1 MESDVKLKA
10 FVSWSGGKDGALS
23 CYRAMKSF
31 QITHLLNMIT
41 EDGEVSRS
49 HGMRTRILQLQGE
62 AIGLPV
68 VQVRSSWESYE
79 TEFKKAVSSLK
90 EKGVEVGIF
99 GDIDV
104 EAHREWVERVSK
116 ELGIRAVLP
125 LWGEKK
131 RENLVQELI
140 EAGFG
145 AVIVAT
151 RKDLLGA
158 EWLGRWIDNDFVREI
173 SKVRGVDI
181 SGENGEYHTFVV
193 SGPIFEKKLKI
204 LKSKKITREDH
215 CFLDIS
221 ECEFTETVI
230 CEENNLYGRT

>member
-1 MESDVKLKA
+1 MEDKLKA

-23 CYRAMKSF
+23 YYRAMKSF
-31 QITHLLNMIT
+31 QITHLLNMIA

-49 HGMRTRILQLQGE
+49 HGIRTRILQLQGE

-79 TEFKKAVSSLK
+79 TEFKKAISSLK

-99 GDIDV
+99 GDIDL
-104 EAHREWVERVSK
+104 EEHREWVERVSK
-116 ELGIRAVLP
+116 ESGINAVLP

-131 RENLVQELI
+131 RENLIQELI
-140 EAGFG
+140 EAGFET
-145 AVIVAT
+145 VIVAT
-151 RKDLLGA
+151 RKDLLGL
-158 EWLGRWIDNDFVREI
+158 EWLGRGIDHAFVREI

-193 SGPIFEKKLKI
+193 SGPIFKKKLKI
-204 LKSKKITREDH
+204 LKSEKITREEH
-215 CFLDIS
+215 CFLDIL
-221 ECEFTETVI
+221 ECE
-230 CEENNLYGRT
+230 LAKK

>member
-1 MESDVKLKA
+1 MEKVVKLKA

-23 CYRAMKSF
+23 YYRAMKNF
-31 QITHLLNMIT
+31 QITHLLNMIA

-49 HGMRTRILQLQGE
+49 HGIRTRILQLQGE

-79 TEFKKAVSSLK
+79 TEFKKTISSLK

-99 GDIDV
+99 GDIDL
-104 EAHREWVERVSK
+104 EEHREWVERVSK
-116 ELGIRAVLP
+116 ESGISAVLP

-131 RENLVQELI
+131 RENLIQELI
-140 EAGFG
+140 ETGFETI
-145 AVIVAT
+145 IVAT
-151 RKDLLGA
+151 RKDLLGQ
-158 EWLGRWIDNDFVREI
+158 EWLGRRIDHDFVREI
-173 SKVRGVDI
+173 SKIRGVDI

-193 SGPIFEKKLKI
+193 SGPIFKKRLKI
-204 LKSKKITREDH
+204 LKSEKITREEH

-221 ECEFTETVI
+221 ACELAEIVTGEKKIFDKT
-230 CEENNLYGRT
+230 

>member
-1 MESDVKLKA
+1 MENKLNA

-23 CYRAMKSF
+23 CYKAMKSF
-31 QITHLLNMIT
+31 QITHLLNMIA

-49 HGMRTRILQLQGE
+49 HGIRTRILQLQGE

-99 GDIDV
+99 GDIDI

-116 ELGIRAVLP
+116 ESGISAVLP

-131 RENLVQELI
+131 RENLIEELI
-140 EAGFG
+140 EAGFE
-145 AVIVAT
+145 AVIVAA
-151 RKDLLGA
+151 RKDLLGQK
-158 EWLGRWIDNDFVREI
+158 WLGRRIDKDFVREI

-181 SGENGEYHTFVV
+181 SGENGEYHTLVV
-193 SGPIFEKKLKI
+193 SGPIFKKRLNI
-204 LKSKKITREDH
+204 IRAEKITRDQH
-215 CFLDIS
+215 CFLDIA
-221 ECEFTETVI
+221 ECELAEMTTGDEGGNVY
-230 CEENNLYGRT
+230 EKHK